1 MSASRCLHLRAG
13 LVAAALGL
21 GLIIAPAAHA
31 FTLQESD
38 GSTTDPRQRYLE
50 LDAKPSVPTDRPAT
64 GFDGEGTTTIQQGG
78 VTLQFGRQRSF
89 DEKYSTDHYFDPLGK
104 PPGVR

>member
-1 MSASRCLHLRAG
+1 MSVSRCLYSRAG
-13 LVAAALGL
+13 LVVAALGL

-50 LDAKPSVPTDRPAT
+50 LDTKPVTDPTRSQSRF
-64 GFDGEGTTTIQQGG
+64 GGEGTTTIQQGG
-78 VTLQFGRQRSF
+78 VTLQFRRERSF

>member
-1 MSASRCLHLRAG
+1 MSASRCLLSRAG
-13 LVAAALGL
+13 LVAAAL

-31 FTLQESD
+31 FTLQDSD

-50 LDAKPSVPTDRPAT
+50 LDTRPVTDPARSQSR
-64 GFDGEGTTTIQQGG
+64 FDGEGTTTIQQGG